1 MLPLPDFDLHRPAEL
16 SAALKLRADLP
27 KARILAGGTD
37 LLPSMKQGL
46 FTPLDVIHIAGVP
59 ALYGVS
65 VDAQGIRVGAMTS
78 LRELG
83 RDARVAKLAPGLVAA
98 CKTVA
103 TPTLQNMG
111 TLGGNLLL
119 DTRCRFYNQ
128 SQFWREALGAASS
141 GAQAVTGCLKCDA
154 AGICHIA
161 PKGKG
166 CYAAHSADTVPTLI
180 LLGAQAELAS
190 VRGTRRVPVEALY
203 GEDGREQAPDR
214 SPRLLIAP
222 DEILVAVHIP
232 TPTGPTVH
240 RKVRARAAID
250 YPMLLVAASAEGV
263 VLSSLGPRP
272 QRVTGIKGSM
282 LDADIDAV
290 AQAAF
295 SQAFPLATHVWAST
309 WRKKMVRVEVR
320 RALAELATLN
330 GDPR

>member
-1 MLPLPDFDLHRPAEL
+1 MLPLPEFDLHRPAEL
-16 SAALKLRADLP
+16 TQALRLRADIP

-37 LLPSMKQGL
+37 LVPSMKQGL
-46 FTPLDVIHIAGVP
+46 FTPKDVIHLAGVQ
-59 ALYGVS
+59 ALYGIS
-65 VDAQGIRVGAMTS
+65 VDEQSGIRVGAMTS
-78 LRELG
+78 LTELG
-83 RDARVAKLAPGLVAA
+83 RNARLAKLAPGLVAA
-98 CKTVA
+98 CRTVA
-103 TPTLQNMG
+103 TPTLQNMA

-128 SQFWREALGAASS
+128 SQFWREALGAGTAGATTAS
-141 GAQAVTGCLKCDA
+141 GCLKCDS

-166 CYAAHSADTVPTLI
+166 CYAAHSSDTVPTLI
-180 LLGAQAELAS
+180 LLEAQAELAS
-190 VRGTRRVPVEALY
+190 VRGSRRILVEDLY
-203 GEDGREQAPDR
+203 GEDGREESDR
-214 SPRLLIAP
+214 GPRLLIES

-232 TPTGPTVH
+232 TPTGLTVH

-250 YPMLLVAASAEGV
+250 YPMLLVAASADGV

-272 QRVTGIKGSM
+272 QRVTGIQGSM
-282 LDADIDAV
+282 LDADIEAI

-330 GDPR
+330 GVTR

>member
-1 MLPLPDFDLHRPAEL
+1 MLPLPVFDLHRPGSLPEALRLRAEL
-16 SAALKLRADLP
+16 PR
-27 KARILAGGTD
+27 ARILAGGTD

-46 FTPLDVIHIAGVP
+46 FTPEDVIHLAGV
-59 ALYGVS
+59 AGLSGVT
-65 VDAQGIRVGAMTS
+65 VDAEGIRVGAMTS
-78 LRELG
+78 LRDLG

-98 CKTVA
+98 CKSVA
-103 TPTLQNMG
+103 TPTLQNMA

-128 SQFWREALGAASS
+128 SHFWREALGAAHAK
-141 GAQAVTGCLKCDA
+141 GPPANGCLKCDS

-190 VRGTRRVPVEALY
+190 AQGTRRLPVEALY
-203 GEDGREQAPDR
+203 GEDGRESAPDR

-222 DEILVAVHIP
+222 DELLVAVHIP
-232 TPTGPTVH
+232 TPSGPTVH
-240 RKVRARAAID
+240 RKLRARAAID
-250 YPMLLVAASAEGV
+250 YPMLLVAAGAEGV
-263 VLSSLGPRP
+263 VLSSLGPKP
-272 QRVTGIKGSM
+272 QRVTGIQGGM

-320 RALAELATLN
+320 RALAELATLY
-330 GDPR
+330 GDLK

>member
-1 MLPLPDFDLHRPAEL
+1 MLPLPDFDLHRPQTLPE
-16 SAALKLRADLP
+16 ALRLRAALP

-37 LLPSMKQGL
+37 LIPSMKQGL
-46 FTPLDVIHIAGVP
+46 FTPQDVLHIAGLAELKGITVN
-59 ALYGVS
+59 A
-65 VDAQGIRVGAMTS
+65 DGIRVGALTS
-78 LRELG
+78 LTEMR
-83 RDARVAKLAPGLVAA
+83 RDARLATLVPGLVAA
-98 CKTVA
+98 CKSVA
-103 TPTLQNMG
+103 TPTLQNMA

-128 SQFWREALGAASS
+128 SQFWREALG
-141 GAQAVTGCLKCDA
+141 GANAKPATGCLKCDS

-190 VRGTRRVPVEALY
+190 VRGTRRLAVEALY
-203 GEDGREQAPDR
+203 GEDGREAAPDR
-214 SPRLLIAP
+214 SPRLLIAG
-222 DEILVAVHIP
+222 DEVLVAVHIP

-272 QRVTGIKGSM
+272 QRVTGIQGSM

>member
-1 MLPLPDFDLHRPAEL
+1 MLPLPDFELHRPEHL
-16 SAALKLRADLP
+16 DQALALRASMP
-27 KARILAGGTD
+27 EARILAGGTD

-46 FTPLDVIHIAGVP
+46 FTPKAVIHIG
-59 ALYGVS
+59 ALDALRGIH
-65 VDAQGIRVGAMTS
+65 VDSQGIRVGALTS
-78 LRELG
+78 LTEMGAHPLLG
-83 RDARVAKLAPGLVAA
+83 KLAPGLVAA
-98 CKTVA
+98 CRTVA
-103 TPTLQNMG
+103 TPTLQNMA

-128 SQFWREALGAASS
+128 SAFWRGALGAGEQS
-141 GAQAVTGCLKCDA
+141 GCLKCDS

-180 LLGAQAELAS
+180 LLGATAELAS
-190 VRGTRRVPVEALY
+190 ASGTRRVPVEALY
-203 GEDGREQAPDR
+203 GEDGREEAADR
-214 SPRLLIAP
+214 SPRLLLAP

-240 RKVRARAAID
+240 RKLRPRAAID
-250 YPMLLVAASAEGV
+250 YPMLLVAAGAQGV

-272 QRVTGIKGSM
+272 QRVTGIESSM

-290 AQAAF
+290 AEAAF
-295 SQAFPLATHVWAST
+295 SQAFPLATHIWAST

-320 RALAELATLN
+320 RALAELATLT
-330 GDPR
+330 GDSE